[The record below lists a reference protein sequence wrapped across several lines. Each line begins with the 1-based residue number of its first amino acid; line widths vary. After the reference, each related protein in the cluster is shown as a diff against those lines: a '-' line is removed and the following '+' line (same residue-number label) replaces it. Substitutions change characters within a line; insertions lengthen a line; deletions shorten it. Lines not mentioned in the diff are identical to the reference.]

1 MTLYY
6 LCSENKV
13 ADQLRDCAF
22 AFVYEK
28 MRFSHD
34 AAHLACLLKLDSSSI
49 DFYLR
54 IITA

>member
-22 AFVYEK
+22 AFAYEQ